1 MAAAHADRLQLP
13 EELGYRQARE
23 CLARLQPRVAGFGGA
38 EVPIDASAVKSF
50 DSAALAVLLAL
61 RRTALAAGKQL
72 VVVGLPQG
80 LVSMARLYGVIDLL
94 AQG

>member
-1 MAAAHADRLQLP
+1 MAAARADRLQLP

-23 CLARLQPRVAGFGGA
+23 CLARLQPQVASFGGA
-38 EVPIDASAVKSF
+38 EVPVDASAVKSF